1 MSVVINVC
9 VINVVQSIYTWSKVS
24 QDQTWQ
30 LPSVWLSW
38 SFPENDDSCYNK
50 IDDGGDGQDGGDG
63 DYTWQG
69 TQGCG
74 GSFFIKQKI
83 ITLSE
88 TDVAA

>member
-1 MSVVINVC
+1 MSGVINVC
-9 VINVVQSIYTWSKVS
+9 VINVVQSIHTWSKVS

-38 SFPENDDSCYNK
+38 SFPENDDSFYNK
-50 IDDGGDGQDGGDG
+50 IDDGQDGGDG